1 MLKSIRLNL
10 IPLTAQQL
18 ETGLQSIKQLSM
30 ELNIPIIADLMSGV
44 AAETI
49 TKKLAIMHDLP
60 PELHPWCTYWLMV
73 DICDNLAMGLVG
85 FKGAPDADGSVEIG
99 YGVNSI
105 YQGRGYMTEGVG
117 ALLEWAFSHAECRQ
131 VTAFTL
137 PANIAS
143 RKVLVKNGFR
153 EISSAGEEIQYR
165 RTRD

>member
-1 MLKSIRLNL
+1 
-10 IPLTAQQL
+10 
-18 ETGLQSIKQLSM
+18 
-30 ELNIPIIADLMSGV
+30 
-44 AAETI
+44 
-49 TKKLAIMHDLP
+49 
-60 PELHPWCTYWLMV
+60 
-73 DICDNLAMGLVG
+73 
-85 FKGAPDADGSVEIG
+85 
-99 YGVNSI
+99 
-105 YQGRGYMTEGVG
+105 MTEGVG